1 MKKLKLFRKIKSI
14 LSILLISL
22 LIIPLCSGIGIHAK
36 EKNTE
41 SNEYKIYPIPHSVVY
56 DNEQFVMSD
65 RVHVVFEE
73 GIDKATQ
80 NFLEEVITD
89 YGKTVVHSEE
99 IVNGETTILL
109 GIKGSN
115 GKADSYI
122 NKNTTIKTSDL
133 FNRTDSYILSAKENI
148 ISIVGKDTDST
159 FFGIATLQMMLTSYE
174 DPALRSVQ
182 IEDFS
187 DIQYRG
193 FIEGF
198 YGGWDYKSRESLMRF
213 ARDVKMNHYIYASKT
228 DPYHTSKWGEL
239 YPQSEIDQ
247 IQKLVKVGE
256 ETKCYYTWSVHI
268 SGFFTNLDTSNET
281 AYNERY
287 QKLLAKF
294 RQLYD
299 AGVRKF
305 DILNDDFGQGTH
317 EDVVNLLNK
326 LTKEFIIPNNCKPIT
341 YCMQG
346 YNKAWSKEA
355 ELSALKKLDKSIILY
370 WTGDDVN
377 SPITQETIDY
387 VSEKTGHKVC
397 FWLNYPVNEHGKSG
411 LYLGD
416 ITHYARDGITGL
428 TGAVSN
434 PSRFAQSNK
443 VGLFQL
449 ASLFWNNTNYTAN
462 AQTVWQDAFRY
473 LEPEVQDA
481 YFKIASNVANC
492 PRSVRVPQGFPE
504 SEYLKE
510 KLENVTAKI
519 SNGENLKNDKETAAL
534 KSEFESILAAIET
547 FRSTCDNADLKSELD
562 PWLKSLQ
569 DIASGGKAIIE
580 SIIAIQEKDID
591 TAWETFATAGKA
603 LQTWNTYP
611 TAEGVK
617 EGAEAGSKRIQP
629 FVSKAAAT
637 AKNKLTPFFDPDN
650 TNVIPSFYA
659 VLAGVKR
666 TDDTVSAKLF
676 DKDPSTAGE
685 WNQNQKIG
693 DYYGVDLGRVIPVTD
708 ITILQGASE
717 TDHDY
722 FHNFVLEYSETGEDG
737 SWVTIQEYKETDE
750 SHKIEKT
757 GLNINARYV
766 RLRLTKT
773 GTTTPNKANYWT
785 KVREFTVNKKF
796 TDGERIYTNIEK
808 LKETPIHIYENEFR
822 IRDIKDLEL
831 KPNEY
836 VGIKMT
842 SLVSVSDIFSESDEF
857 EKAKIQYSTNGI
869 EWTDAKNFKG
879 PQPMRYVRLVNQTNE
894 TLKGSLTKLGISVN
908 NLKITPKMSE
918 TSFTNPLK
926 EGTWE
931 NMFDGDFTTH
941 AWTNQGQNNGGY
953 IIIDLGTSTPLYD
966 VTIVTADGKPHLY
979 DADIQISSD
988 KKEWTTIASVKN
1000 DNTKVEPPYRYVRAN
1015 AQGAKSR
1022 YLRILVTDDVIGKY
1036 DNPFLCIK
1044 EIEFNKNIEENTS
1057 TYPIASSAE
1066 GNLEKC
1072 IDQDLSTVF
1081 TTENKTAGWLEYK
1094 LTDNTK
1100 LKSFSIL
1107 QDVHTISEANVKV
1120 RTGTDKWKD
1129 LGTFDKGTKT
1139 FDVSEYDNI
1148 FAIRLE
1154 WAEGKAPSIYEI
1166 YTNEDEKQN
1175 TDDIG
1180 IYVEQII
1187 DTEADSEKPK
1197 PEQPEI
1203 PDSENLAIN
1212 RPVEVSGT
1220 ELDRDQKDFAVDGN
1234 RETRWNSNYIKG
1246 DHASEEAWII
1256 VDLGEETN
1264 IIESLTAE
1272 YFNLVYPT
1280 DYDVLVSA
1288 DKENWIT
1295 AKTIKNEP
1303 NGAAHPTDEIS
1314 LDQPIIGRYVKLLF
1328 RELNSAAVGNCVGLE
1343 ELTITGKRISSET
1356 ELKEYMPISDIK
1368 IDKGTSQEELR
1379 KLLPLIISGKLALK
1393 DSDKILDLASLFV
1406 NWDLSEYTSAEDTIL
1421 TLKGNLIGAGKAT
1434 GDEISLN
1441 VIIGTGSTEPP
1452 VDPEGPTDPDTPDSG
1467 KIEQLK
1473 QELALLI
1480 ETAQAKVESGKYTDE
1495 TVKILKEQI
1504 IKSEALLTDNVTAEQ
1519 LEQQINSIKKSINGL
1534 TEKKADLETSD
1545 RPNQNITH
1553 SEISTAVKTGDS
1565 THIIPLFLL
1574 MICTGFSLILF
1585 RKRNTY
1591 NK

>member
-1 MKKLKLFRKIKSI
+1 MADT
-14 LSILLISL
+14 LL
-22 LIIPLCSGIGIHAK
+22 
-36 EKNTE
+36 
-41 SNEYKIYPIPHSVVY
+41 
-56 DNEQFVMSD
+56 
-65 RVHVVFEE
+65 
-73 GIDKATQ
+73 
-80 NFLEEVITD
+80 
-89 YGKTVVHSEE
+89 
-99 IVNGETTILL
+99 
-109 GIKGSN
+109 
-115 GKADSYI
+115 
-122 NKNTTIKTSDL
+122 
-133 FNRTDSYILSAKENI
+133 
-148 ISIVGKDTDST
+148 
-159 FFGIATLQMMLTSYE
+159 
-174 DPALRSVQ
+174 
-182 IEDFS
+182 
-187 DIQYRG
+187 
-193 FIEGF
+193 
-198 YGGWDYKSRESLMRF
+198 
-213 ARDVKMNHYIYASKT
+213 
-228 DPYHTSKWGEL
+228 
-239 YPQSEIDQ
+239 
-247 IQKLVKVGE
+247 
-256 ETKCYYTWSVHI
+256 
-268 SGFFTNLDTSNET
+268 
-281 AYNERY
+281 
-287 QKLLAKF
+287 
-294 RQLYD
+294 
-299 AGVRKF
+299 
-305 DILNDDFGQGTH
+305 
-317 EDVVNLLNK
+317 
-326 LTKEFIIPNNCKPIT
+326 
-341 YCMQG
+341 
-346 YNKAWSKEA
+346 
-355 ELSALKKLDKSIILY
+355 
-370 WTGDDVN
+370 
-377 SPITQETIDY
+377 
-387 VSEKTGHKVC
+387 
-397 FWLNYPVNEHGKSG
+397 
-411 LYLGD
+411 
-416 ITHYARDGITGL
+416 
-428 TGAVSN
+428 
-434 PSRFAQSNK
+434 
-443 VGLFQL
+443 
-449 ASLFWNNTNYTAN
+449 
-462 AQTVWQDAFRY
+462 
-473 LEPEVQDA
+473 
-481 YFKIASNVANC
+481 
-492 PRSVRVPQGFPE
+492 
-504 SEYLKE
+504 
-510 KLENVTAKI
+510 
-519 SNGENLKNDKETAAL
+519 
-534 KSEFESILAAIET
+534 
-547 FRSTCDNADLKSELD
+547 
-562 PWLKSLQ
+562 
-569 DIASGGKAIIE
+569 
-580 SIIAIQEKDID
+580 
-591 TAWETFATAGKA
+591 
-603 LQTWNTYP
+603 
-611 TAEGVK
+611 
-617 EGAEAGSKRIQP
+617 
-629 FVSKAAAT
+629 
-637 AKNKLTPFFDPDN
+637 
-650 TNVIPSFYA
+650 
-659 VLAGVKR
+659 
-666 TDDTVSAKLF
+666 
-676 DKDPSTAGE
+676 
-685 WNQNQKIG
+685 
-693 DYYGVDLGRVIPVTD
+693 
-708 ITILQGASE
+708 
-717 TDHDY
+717 
-722 FHNFVLEYSETGEDG
+722 
-737 SWVTIQEYKETDE
+737 
-750 SHKIEKT
+750 
-757 GLNINARYV
+757 
-766 RLRLTKT
+766 
-773 GTTTPNKANYWT
+773 
-785 KVREFTVNKKF
+785 
-796 TDGERIYTNIEK
+796 
-808 LKETPIHIYENEFR
+808 
-822 IRDIKDLEL
+822 
-831 KPNEY
+831 
-836 VGIKMT
+836 
-842 SLVSVSDIFSESDEF
+842 
-857 EKAKIQYSTNGI
+857 
-869 EWTDAKNFKG
+869 
-879 PQPMRYVRLVNQTNE
+879 
-894 TLKGSLTKLGISVN
+894 
-908 NLKITPKMSE
+908 
-918 TSFTNPLK
+918 
-926 EGTWE
+926 
-931 NMFDGDFTTH
+931 
-941 AWTNQGQNNGGY
+941 
-953 IIIDLGTSTPLYD
+953 DLGTSTPLYD

-1553 SEISTAVKTGDS
+1553 SEKSTAVKTGDS

>member
-1 MKKLKLFRKIKSI
+1 M
-14 LSILLISL
+14 
-22 LIIPLCSGIGIHAK
+22 
-36 EKNTE
+36 
-41 SNEYKIYPIPHSVVY
+41 
-56 DNEQFVMSD
+56 
-65 RVHVVFEE
+65 
-73 GIDKATQ
+73 
-80 NFLEEVITD
+80 
-89 YGKTVVHSEE
+89 
-99 IVNGETTILL
+99 
-109 GIKGSN
+109 
-115 GKADSYI
+115 
-122 NKNTTIKTSDL
+122 
-133 FNRTDSYILSAKENI
+133 
-148 ISIVGKDTDST
+148 
-159 FFGIATLQMMLTSYE
+159 
-174 DPALRSVQ
+174 
-182 IEDFS
+182 
-187 DIQYRG
+187 
-193 FIEGF
+193 
-198 YGGWDYKSRESLMRF
+198 
-213 ARDVKMNHYIYASKT
+213 
-228 DPYHTSKWGEL
+228 
-239 YPQSEIDQ
+239 
-247 IQKLVKVGE
+247 
-256 ETKCYYTWSVHI
+256 
-268 SGFFTNLDTSNET
+268 
-281 AYNERY
+281 
-287 QKLLAKF
+287 
-294 RQLYD
+294 
-299 AGVRKF
+299 
-305 DILNDDFGQGTH
+305 
-317 EDVVNLLNK
+317 
-326 LTKEFIIPNNCKPIT
+326 
-341 YCMQG
+341 
-346 YNKAWSKEA
+346 
-355 ELSALKKLDKSIILY
+355 
-370 WTGDDVN
+370 
-377 SPITQETIDY
+377 
-387 VSEKTGHKVC
+387 
-397 FWLNYPVNEHGKSG
+397 
-411 LYLGD
+411 
-416 ITHYARDGITGL
+416 
-428 TGAVSN
+428 
-434 PSRFAQSNK
+434 
-443 VGLFQL
+443 
-449 ASLFWNNTNYTAN
+449 
-462 AQTVWQDAFRY
+462 
-473 LEPEVQDA
+473 
-481 YFKIASNVANC
+481 
-492 PRSVRVPQGFPE
+492 
-504 SEYLKE
+504 
-510 KLENVTAKI
+510 
-519 SNGENLKNDKETAAL
+519 
-534 KSEFESILAAIET
+534 
-547 FRSTCDNADLKSELD
+547 
-562 PWLKSLQ
+562 
-569 DIASGGKAIIE
+569 
-580 SIIAIQEKDID
+580 
-591 TAWETFATAGKA
+591 
-603 LQTWNTYP
+603 
-611 TAEGVK
+611 
-617 EGAEAGSKRIQP
+617 
-629 FVSKAAAT
+629 
-637 AKNKLTPFFDPDN
+637 
-650 TNVIPSFYA
+650 
-659 VLAGVKR
+659 
-666 TDDTVSAKLF
+666 
-676 DKDPSTAGE
+676 
-685 WNQNQKIG
+685 
-693 DYYGVDLGRVIPVTD
+693 
-708 ITILQGASE
+708 
-717 TDHDY
+717 
-722 FHNFVLEYSETGEDG
+722 
-737 SWVTIQEYKETDE
+737 
-750 SHKIEKT
+750 
-757 GLNINARYV
+757 
-766 RLRLTKT
+766 
-773 GTTTPNKANYWT
+773 
-785 KVREFTVNKKF
+785 
-796 TDGERIYTNIEK
+796 
-808 LKETPIHIYENEFR
+808 
-822 IRDIKDLEL
+822 
-831 KPNEY
+831 
-836 VGIKMT
+836 
-842 SLVSVSDIFSESDEF
+842 
-857 EKAKIQYSTNGI
+857 
-869 EWTDAKNFKG
+869 
-879 PQPMRYVRLVNQTNE
+879 
-894 TLKGSLTKLGISVN
+894 
-908 NLKITPKMSE
+908 
-918 TSFTNPLK
+918 
-926 EGTWE
+926 
-931 NMFDGDFTTH
+931 
-941 AWTNQGQNNGGY
+941 
-953 IIIDLGTSTPLYD
+953 
-966 VTIVTADGKPHLY
+966 
-979 DADIQISSD
+979 
-988 KKEWTTIASVKN
+988 
-1000 DNTKVEPPYRYVRAN
+1000 EPPYRYVRAN

-1534 TEKKADLETSD
+1534 TEKKCRL
-1545 RPNQNITH
+1545 
-1553 SEISTAVKTGDS
+1553 
-1565 THIIPLFLL
+1565 
-1574 MICTGFSLILF
+1574 
-1585 RKRNTY
+1585 RNF
-1591 NK
+1591 

>member
-1 MKKLKLFRKIKSI
+1 
-14 LSILLISL
+14 
-22 LIIPLCSGIGIHAK
+22 
-36 EKNTE
+36 
-41 SNEYKIYPIPHSVVY
+41 
-56 DNEQFVMSD
+56 
-65 RVHVVFEE
+65 
-73 GIDKATQ
+73 
-80 NFLEEVITD
+80 
-89 YGKTVVHSEE
+89 
-99 IVNGETTILL
+99 
-109 GIKGSN
+109 
-115 GKADSYI
+115 
-122 NKNTTIKTSDL
+122 
-133 FNRTDSYILSAKENI
+133 
-148 ISIVGKDTDST
+148 
-159 FFGIATLQMMLTSYE
+159 
-174 DPALRSVQ
+174 
-182 IEDFS
+182 
-187 DIQYRG
+187 
-193 FIEGF
+193 
-198 YGGWDYKSRESLMRF
+198 
-213 ARDVKMNHYIYASKT
+213 
-228 DPYHTSKWGEL
+228 
-239 YPQSEIDQ
+239 
-247 IQKLVKVGE
+247 
-256 ETKCYYTWSVHI
+256 
-268 SGFFTNLDTSNET
+268 
-281 AYNERY
+281 
-287 QKLLAKF
+287 
-294 RQLYD
+294 
-299 AGVRKF
+299 
-305 DILNDDFGQGTH
+305 
-317 EDVVNLLNK
+317 
-326 LTKEFIIPNNCKPIT
+326 
-341 YCMQG
+341 
-346 YNKAWSKEA
+346 
-355 ELSALKKLDKSIILY
+355 
-370 WTGDDVN
+370 
-377 SPITQETIDY
+377 
-387 VSEKTGHKVC
+387 
-397 FWLNYPVNEHGKSG
+397 
-411 LYLGD
+411 
-416 ITHYARDGITGL
+416 
-428 TGAVSN
+428 
-434 PSRFAQSNK
+434 
-443 VGLFQL
+443 
-449 ASLFWNNTNYTAN
+449 
-462 AQTVWQDAFRY
+462 
-473 LEPEVQDA
+473 
-481 YFKIASNVANC
+481 
-492 PRSVRVPQGFPE
+492 
-504 SEYLKE
+504 
-510 KLENVTAKI
+510 
-519 SNGENLKNDKETAAL
+519 
-534 KSEFESILAAIET
+534 
-547 FRSTCDNADLKSELD
+547 
-562 PWLKSLQ
+562 
-569 DIASGGKAIIE
+569 
-580 SIIAIQEKDID
+580 
-591 TAWETFATAGKA
+591 
-603 LQTWNTYP
+603 
-611 TAEGVK
+611 
-617 EGAEAGSKRIQP
+617 
-629 FVSKAAAT
+629 
-637 AKNKLTPFFDPDN
+637 
-650 TNVIPSFYA
+650 
-659 VLAGVKR
+659 
-666 TDDTVSAKLF
+666 
-676 DKDPSTAGE
+676 
-685 WNQNQKIG
+685 
-693 DYYGVDLGRVIPVTD
+693 
-708 ITILQGASE
+708 
-717 TDHDY
+717 
-722 FHNFVLEYSETGEDG
+722 
-737 SWVTIQEYKETDE
+737 
-750 SHKIEKT
+750 
-757 GLNINARYV
+757 
-766 RLRLTKT
+766 
-773 GTTTPNKANYWT
+773 
-785 KVREFTVNKKF
+785 
-796 TDGERIYTNIEK
+796 
-808 LKETPIHIYENEFR
+808 
-822 IRDIKDLEL
+822 
-831 KPNEY
+831 
-836 VGIKMT
+836 
-842 SLVSVSDIFSESDEF
+842 
-857 EKAKIQYSTNGI
+857 
-869 EWTDAKNFKG
+869 
-879 PQPMRYVRLVNQTNE
+879 MRYVRLVNQTNE

-1246 DHASEEAWII
+1246 DRASEEAWII

-1519 LEQQINSIKKSINGL
+1519 LEQQINSIK
-1534 TEKKADLETSD
+1534 
-1545 RPNQNITH
+1545 NQ
-1553 SEISTAVKTGDS
+1553 STD
-1565 THIIPLFLL
+1565 
-1574 MICTGFSLILF
+1574 
-1585 RKRNTY
+1585 
-1591 NK
+1591 

>member
-1 MKKLKLFRKIKSI
+1 M
-14 LSILLISL
+14 
-22 LIIPLCSGIGIHAK
+22 
-36 EKNTE
+36 
-41 SNEYKIYPIPHSVVY
+41 
-56 DNEQFVMSD
+56 
-65 RVHVVFEE
+65 
-73 GIDKATQ
+73 
-80 NFLEEVITD
+80 
-89 YGKTVVHSEE
+89 
-99 IVNGETTILL
+99 
-109 GIKGSN
+109 
-115 GKADSYI
+115 
-122 NKNTTIKTSDL
+122 
-133 FNRTDSYILSAKENI
+133 
-148 ISIVGKDTDST
+148 
-159 FFGIATLQMMLTSYE
+159 
-174 DPALRSVQ
+174 
-182 IEDFS
+182 
-187 DIQYRG
+187 
-193 FIEGF
+193 
-198 YGGWDYKSRESLMRF
+198 
-213 ARDVKMNHYIYASKT
+213 
-228 DPYHTSKWGEL
+228 
-239 YPQSEIDQ
+239 
-247 IQKLVKVGE
+247 
-256 ETKCYYTWSVHI
+256 
-268 SGFFTNLDTSNET
+268 
-281 AYNERY
+281 
-287 QKLLAKF
+287 
-294 RQLYD
+294 
-299 AGVRKF
+299 
-305 DILNDDFGQGTH
+305 
-317 EDVVNLLNK
+317 
-326 LTKEFIIPNNCKPIT
+326 
-341 YCMQG
+341 
-346 YNKAWSKEA
+346 
-355 ELSALKKLDKSIILY
+355 
-370 WTGDDVN
+370 
-377 SPITQETIDY
+377 
-387 VSEKTGHKVC
+387 
-397 FWLNYPVNEHGKSG
+397 
-411 LYLGD
+411 
-416 ITHYARDGITGL
+416 
-428 TGAVSN
+428 
-434 PSRFAQSNK
+434 
-443 VGLFQL
+443 
-449 ASLFWNNTNYTAN
+449 
-462 AQTVWQDAFRY
+462 
-473 LEPEVQDA
+473 
-481 YFKIASNVANC
+481 
-492 PRSVRVPQGFPE
+492 
-504 SEYLKE
+504 
-510 KLENVTAKI
+510 
-519 SNGENLKNDKETAAL
+519 
-534 KSEFESILAAIET
+534 
-547 FRSTCDNADLKSELD
+547 
-562 PWLKSLQ
+562 
-569 DIASGGKAIIE
+569 
-580 SIIAIQEKDID
+580 
-591 TAWETFATAGKA
+591 
-603 LQTWNTYP
+603 
-611 TAEGVK
+611 
-617 EGAEAGSKRIQP
+617 
-629 FVSKAAAT
+629 
-637 AKNKLTPFFDPDN
+637 
-650 TNVIPSFYA
+650 
-659 VLAGVKR
+659 
-666 TDDTVSAKLF
+666 
-676 DKDPSTAGE
+676 
-685 WNQNQKIG
+685 
-693 DYYGVDLGRVIPVTD
+693 
-708 ITILQGASE
+708 
-717 TDHDY
+717 
-722 FHNFVLEYSETGEDG
+722 
-737 SWVTIQEYKETDE
+737 
-750 SHKIEKT
+750 
-757 GLNINARYV
+757 
-766 RLRLTKT
+766 
-773 GTTTPNKANYWT
+773 
-785 KVREFTVNKKF
+785 
-796 TDGERIYTNIEK
+796 
-808 LKETPIHIYENEFR
+808 
-822 IRDIKDLEL
+822 
-831 KPNEY
+831 
-836 VGIKMT
+836 
-842 SLVSVSDIFSESDEF
+842 
-857 EKAKIQYSTNGI
+857 
-869 EWTDAKNFKG
+869 
-879 PQPMRYVRLVNQTNE
+879 
-894 TLKGSLTKLGISVN
+894 
-908 NLKITPKMSE
+908 
-918 TSFTNPLK
+918 
-926 EGTWE
+926 
-931 NMFDGDFTTH
+931 
-941 AWTNQGQNNGGY
+941 
-953 IIIDLGTSTPLYD
+953 
-966 VTIVTADGKPHLY
+966 
-979 DADIQISSD
+979 
-988 KKEWTTIASVKN
+988 TTIASVKN

-1553 SEISTAVKTGDS
+1553 SEKSTAVKTGDS

>member
-1 MKKLKLFRKIKSI
+1 M
-14 LSILLISL
+14 
-22 LIIPLCSGIGIHAK
+22 
-36 EKNTE
+36 
-41 SNEYKIYPIPHSVVY
+41 
-56 DNEQFVMSD
+56 
-65 RVHVVFEE
+65 
-73 GIDKATQ
+73 
-80 NFLEEVITD
+80 
-89 YGKTVVHSEE
+89 
-99 IVNGETTILL
+99 
-109 GIKGSN
+109 
-115 GKADSYI
+115 
-122 NKNTTIKTSDL
+122 
-133 FNRTDSYILSAKENI
+133 
-148 ISIVGKDTDST
+148 
-159 FFGIATLQMMLTSYE
+159 
-174 DPALRSVQ
+174 Q
-182 IEDFS
+182 I
-187 DIQYRG
+187 
-193 FIEGF
+193 
-198 YGGWDYKSRESLMRF
+198 YKSPLI
-213 ARDVKMNHYIYASKT
+213 K
-228 DPYHTSKWGEL
+228 
-239 YPQSEIDQ
+239 
-247 IQKLVKVGE
+247 
-256 ETKCYYTWSVHI
+256 
-268 SGFFTNLDTSNET
+268 
-281 AYNERY
+281 
-287 QKLLAKF
+287 
-294 RQLYD
+294 
-299 AGVRKF
+299 
-305 DILNDDFGQGTH
+305 
-317 EDVVNLLNK
+317 
-326 LTKEFIIPNNCKPIT
+326 
-341 YCMQG
+341 
-346 YNKAWSKEA
+346 
-355 ELSALKKLDKSIILY
+355 
-370 WTGDDVN
+370 
-377 SPITQETIDY
+377 
-387 VSEKTGHKVC
+387 
-397 FWLNYPVNEHGKSG
+397 
-411 LYLGD
+411 
-416 ITHYARDGITGL
+416 
-428 TGAVSN
+428 
-434 PSRFAQSNK
+434 
-443 VGLFQL
+443 
-449 ASLFWNNTNYTAN
+449 
-462 AQTVWQDAFRY
+462 
-473 LEPEVQDA
+473 
-481 YFKIASNVANC
+481 
-492 PRSVRVPQGFPE
+492 
-504 SEYLKE
+504 
-510 KLENVTAKI
+510 
-519 SNGENLKNDKETAAL
+519 
-534 KSEFESILAAIET
+534 KSE
-547 FRSTCDNADLKSELD
+547 C
-562 PWLKSLQ
+562 
-569 DIASGGKAIIE
+569 
-580 SIIAIQEKDID
+580 
-591 TAWETFATAGKA
+591 
-603 LQTWNTYP
+603 
-611 TAEGVK
+611 
-617 EGAEAGSKRIQP
+617 
-629 FVSKAAAT
+629 
-637 AKNKLTPFFDPDN
+637 
-650 TNVIPSFYA
+650 
-659 VLAGVKR
+659 
-666 TDDTVSAKLF
+666 
-676 DKDPSTAGE
+676 
-685 WNQNQKIG
+685 
-693 DYYGVDLGRVIPVTD
+693 
-708 ITILQGASE
+708 
-717 TDHDY
+717 
-722 FHNFVLEYSETGEDG
+722 
-737 SWVTIQEYKETDE
+737 
-750 SHKIEKT
+750 
-757 GLNINARYV
+757 
-766 RLRLTKT
+766 
-773 GTTTPNKANYWT
+773 
-785 KVREFTVNKKF
+785 
-796 TDGERIYTNIEK
+796 
-808 LKETPIHIYENEFR
+808 
-822 IRDIKDLEL
+822 
-831 KPNEY
+831 
-836 VGIKMT
+836 
-842 SLVSVSDIFSESDEF
+842 
-857 EKAKIQYSTNGI
+857 
-869 EWTDAKNFKG
+869 
-879 PQPMRYVRLVNQTNE
+879 
-894 TLKGSLTKLGISVN
+894 
-908 NLKITPKMSE
+908 
-918 TSFTNPLK
+918 
-926 EGTWE
+926 
-931 NMFDGDFTTH
+931 
-941 AWTNQGQNNGGY
+941 
-953 IIIDLGTSTPLYD
+953 
-966 VTIVTADGKPHLY
+966 
-979 DADIQISSD
+979 
-988 KKEWTTIASVKN
+988 TIASVKN

-1534 TEKKADLETSD
+1534 TEKKPT
-1545 RPNQNITH
+1545 
-1553 SEISTAVKTGDS
+1553 
-1565 THIIPLFLL
+1565 
-1574 MICTGFSLILF
+1574 
-1585 RKRNTY
+1585 
-1591 NK
+1591 

>member
-1 MKKLKLFRKIKSI
+1 M
-14 LSILLISL
+14 
-22 LIIPLCSGIGIHAK
+22 
-36 EKNTE
+36 
-41 SNEYKIYPIPHSVVY
+41 
-56 DNEQFVMSD
+56 
-65 RVHVVFEE
+65 
-73 GIDKATQ
+73 
-80 NFLEEVITD
+80 
-89 YGKTVVHSEE
+89 
-99 IVNGETTILL
+99 
-109 GIKGSN
+109 
-115 GKADSYI
+115 
-122 NKNTTIKTSDL
+122 
-133 FNRTDSYILSAKENI
+133 
-148 ISIVGKDTDST
+148 
-159 FFGIATLQMMLTSYE
+159 
-174 DPALRSVQ
+174 
-182 IEDFS
+182 
-187 DIQYRG
+187 
-193 FIEGF
+193 
-198 YGGWDYKSRESLMRF
+198 
-213 ARDVKMNHYIYASKT
+213 
-228 DPYHTSKWGEL
+228 
-239 YPQSEIDQ
+239 
-247 IQKLVKVGE
+247 
-256 ETKCYYTWSVHI
+256 
-268 SGFFTNLDTSNET
+268 
-281 AYNERY
+281 
-287 QKLLAKF
+287 
-294 RQLYD
+294 
-299 AGVRKF
+299 
-305 DILNDDFGQGTH
+305 
-317 EDVVNLLNK
+317 
-326 LTKEFIIPNNCKPIT
+326 
-341 YCMQG
+341 
-346 YNKAWSKEA
+346 
-355 ELSALKKLDKSIILY
+355 
-370 WTGDDVN
+370 
-377 SPITQETIDY
+377 
-387 VSEKTGHKVC
+387 
-397 FWLNYPVNEHGKSG
+397 
-411 LYLGD
+411 
-416 ITHYARDGITGL
+416 
-428 TGAVSN
+428 
-434 PSRFAQSNK
+434 
-443 VGLFQL
+443 
-449 ASLFWNNTNYTAN
+449 
-462 AQTVWQDAFRY
+462 
-473 LEPEVQDA
+473 
-481 YFKIASNVANC
+481 
-492 PRSVRVPQGFPE
+492 
-504 SEYLKE
+504 
-510 KLENVTAKI
+510 
-519 SNGENLKNDKETAAL
+519 
-534 KSEFESILAAIET
+534 
-547 FRSTCDNADLKSELD
+547 
-562 PWLKSLQ
+562 
-569 DIASGGKAIIE
+569 
-580 SIIAIQEKDID
+580 
-591 TAWETFATAGKA
+591 
-603 LQTWNTYP
+603 
-611 TAEGVK
+611 
-617 EGAEAGSKRIQP
+617 
-629 FVSKAAAT
+629 
-637 AKNKLTPFFDPDN
+637 
-650 TNVIPSFYA
+650 
-659 VLAGVKR
+659 
-666 TDDTVSAKLF
+666 
-676 DKDPSTAGE
+676 
-685 WNQNQKIG
+685 
-693 DYYGVDLGRVIPVTD
+693 
-708 ITILQGASE
+708 
-717 TDHDY
+717 
-722 FHNFVLEYSETGEDG
+722 
-737 SWVTIQEYKETDE
+737 
-750 SHKIEKT
+750 
-757 GLNINARYV
+757 
-766 RLRLTKT
+766 
-773 GTTTPNKANYWT
+773 
-785 KVREFTVNKKF
+785 
-796 TDGERIYTNIEK
+796 
-808 LKETPIHIYENEFR
+808 
-822 IRDIKDLEL
+822 
-831 KPNEY
+831 
-836 VGIKMT
+836 
-842 SLVSVSDIFSESDEF
+842 
-857 EKAKIQYSTNGI
+857 
-869 EWTDAKNFKG
+869 
-879 PQPMRYVRLVNQTNE
+879 
-894 TLKGSLTKLGISVN
+894 
-908 NLKITPKMSE
+908 
-918 TSFTNPLK
+918 
-926 EGTWE
+926 
-931 NMFDGDFTTH
+931 
-941 AWTNQGQNNGGY
+941 
-953 IIIDLGTSTPLYD
+953 
-966 VTIVTADGKPHLY
+966 
-979 DADIQISSD
+979 
-988 KKEWTTIASVKN
+988 
-1000 DNTKVEPPYRYVRAN
+1000 EPPYRYVRAN

-1534 TEKKADLETSD
+1534 TEKKSRL
-1545 RPNQNITH
+1545 
-1553 SEISTAVKTGDS
+1553 
-1565 THIIPLFLL
+1565 
-1574 MICTGFSLILF
+1574 
-1585 RKRNTY
+1585 RNF
-1591 NK
+1591 

>member
-1 MKKLKLFRKIKSI
+1 M
-14 LSILLISL
+14 
-22 LIIPLCSGIGIHAK
+22 
-36 EKNTE
+36 
-41 SNEYKIYPIPHSVVY
+41 
-56 DNEQFVMSD
+56 
-65 RVHVVFEE
+65 
-73 GIDKATQ
+73 
-80 NFLEEVITD
+80 
-89 YGKTVVHSEE
+89 
-99 IVNGETTILL
+99 
-109 GIKGSN
+109 
-115 GKADSYI
+115 
-122 NKNTTIKTSDL
+122 
-133 FNRTDSYILSAKENI
+133 
-148 ISIVGKDTDST
+148 
-159 FFGIATLQMMLTSYE
+159 
-174 DPALRSVQ
+174 
-182 IEDFS
+182 
-187 DIQYRG
+187 
-193 FIEGF
+193 
-198 YGGWDYKSRESLMRF
+198 
-213 ARDVKMNHYIYASKT
+213 
-228 DPYHTSKWGEL
+228 
-239 YPQSEIDQ
+239 
-247 IQKLVKVGE
+247 
-256 ETKCYYTWSVHI
+256 
-268 SGFFTNLDTSNET
+268 
-281 AYNERY
+281 
-287 QKLLAKF
+287 
-294 RQLYD
+294 
-299 AGVRKF
+299 
-305 DILNDDFGQGTH
+305 
-317 EDVVNLLNK
+317 
-326 LTKEFIIPNNCKPIT
+326 
-341 YCMQG
+341 
-346 YNKAWSKEA
+346 
-355 ELSALKKLDKSIILY
+355 
-370 WTGDDVN
+370 
-377 SPITQETIDY
+377 
-387 VSEKTGHKVC
+387 
-397 FWLNYPVNEHGKSG
+397 
-411 LYLGD
+411 
-416 ITHYARDGITGL
+416 
-428 TGAVSN
+428 
-434 PSRFAQSNK
+434 
-443 VGLFQL
+443 
-449 ASLFWNNTNYTAN
+449 
-462 AQTVWQDAFRY
+462 
-473 LEPEVQDA
+473 
-481 YFKIASNVANC
+481 
-492 PRSVRVPQGFPE
+492 
-504 SEYLKE
+504 
-510 KLENVTAKI
+510 
-519 SNGENLKNDKETAAL
+519 
-534 KSEFESILAAIET
+534 
-547 FRSTCDNADLKSELD
+547 
-562 PWLKSLQ
+562 
-569 DIASGGKAIIE
+569 
-580 SIIAIQEKDID
+580 
-591 TAWETFATAGKA
+591 
-603 LQTWNTYP
+603 
-611 TAEGVK
+611 
-617 EGAEAGSKRIQP
+617 
-629 FVSKAAAT
+629 
-637 AKNKLTPFFDPDN
+637 
-650 TNVIPSFYA
+650 
-659 VLAGVKR
+659 
-666 TDDTVSAKLF
+666 
-676 DKDPSTAGE
+676 
-685 WNQNQKIG
+685 
-693 DYYGVDLGRVIPVTD
+693 
-708 ITILQGASE
+708 
-717 TDHDY
+717 
-722 FHNFVLEYSETGEDG
+722 
-737 SWVTIQEYKETDE
+737 
-750 SHKIEKT
+750 
-757 GLNINARYV
+757 
-766 RLRLTKT
+766 
-773 GTTTPNKANYWT
+773 
-785 KVREFTVNKKF
+785 
-796 TDGERIYTNIEK
+796 
-808 LKETPIHIYENEFR
+808 
-822 IRDIKDLEL
+822 
-831 KPNEY
+831 
-836 VGIKMT
+836 
-842 SLVSVSDIFSESDEF
+842 
-857 EKAKIQYSTNGI
+857 
-869 EWTDAKNFKG
+869 
-879 PQPMRYVRLVNQTNE
+879 
-894 TLKGSLTKLGISVN
+894 
-908 NLKITPKMSE
+908 
-918 TSFTNPLK
+918 
-926 EGTWE
+926 
-931 NMFDGDFTTH
+931 
-941 AWTNQGQNNGGY
+941 
-953 IIIDLGTSTPLYD
+953 
-966 VTIVTADGKPHLY
+966 
-979 DADIQISSD
+979 
-988 KKEWTTIASVKN
+988 
-1000 DNTKVEPPYRYVRAN
+1000 EPPYRYVRAN

-1553 SEISTAVKTGDS
+1553 SEKKYSSKN
-1565 THIIPLFLL
+1565 
-1574 MICTGFSLILF
+1574 
-1585 RKRNTY
+1585 R
-1591 NK
+1591 

>member
-1 MKKLKLFRKIKSI
+1 MEL
-14 LSILLISL
+14 
-22 LIIPLCSGIGIHAK
+22 
-36 EKNTE
+36 
-41 SNEYKIYPIPHSVVY
+41 
-56 DNEQFVMSD
+56 
-65 RVHVVFEE
+65 
-73 GIDKATQ
+73 
-80 NFLEEVITD
+80 
-89 YGKTVVHSEE
+89 
-99 IVNGETTILL
+99 NG
-109 GIKGSN
+109 
-115 GKADSYI
+115 
-122 NKNTTIKTSDL
+122 
-133 FNRTDSYILSAKENI
+133 
-148 ISIVGKDTDST
+148 
-159 FFGIATLQMMLTSYE
+159 
-174 DPALRSVQ
+174 
-182 IEDFS
+182 
-187 DIQYRG
+187 
-193 FIEGF
+193 
-198 YGGWDYKSRESLMRF
+198 
-213 ARDVKMNHYIYASKT
+213 
-228 DPYHTSKWGEL
+228 
-239 YPQSEIDQ
+239 
-247 IQKLVKVGE
+247 
-256 ETKCYYTWSVHI
+256 
-268 SGFFTNLDTSNET
+268 
-281 AYNERY
+281 
-287 QKLLAKF
+287 
-294 RQLYD
+294 
-299 AGVRKF
+299 
-305 DILNDDFGQGTH
+305 
-317 EDVVNLLNK
+317 
-326 LTKEFIIPNNCKPIT
+326 
-341 YCMQG
+341 
-346 YNKAWSKEA
+346 
-355 ELSALKKLDKSIILY
+355 
-370 WTGDDVN
+370 
-377 SPITQETIDY
+377 
-387 VSEKTGHKVC
+387 
-397 FWLNYPVNEHGKSG
+397 
-411 LYLGD
+411 
-416 ITHYARDGITGL
+416 
-428 TGAVSN
+428 
-434 PSRFAQSNK
+434 
-443 VGLFQL
+443 
-449 ASLFWNNTNYTAN
+449 
-462 AQTVWQDAFRY
+462 
-473 LEPEVQDA
+473 
-481 YFKIASNVANC
+481 
-492 PRSVRVPQGFPE
+492 
-504 SEYLKE
+504 
-510 KLENVTAKI
+510 
-519 SNGENLKNDKETAAL
+519 
-534 KSEFESILAAIET
+534 
-547 FRSTCDNADLKSELD
+547 
-562 PWLKSLQ
+562 
-569 DIASGGKAIIE
+569 
-580 SIIAIQEKDID
+580 
-591 TAWETFATAGKA
+591 
-603 LQTWNTYP
+603 
-611 TAEGVK
+611 
-617 EGAEAGSKRIQP
+617 
-629 FVSKAAAT
+629 
-637 AKNKLTPFFDPDN
+637 
-650 TNVIPSFYA
+650 
-659 VLAGVKR
+659 
-666 TDDTVSAKLF
+666 
-676 DKDPSTAGE
+676 
-685 WNQNQKIG
+685 
-693 DYYGVDLGRVIPVTD
+693 
-708 ITILQGASE
+708 
-717 TDHDY
+717 
-722 FHNFVLEYSETGEDG
+722 
-737 SWVTIQEYKETDE
+737 
-750 SHKIEKT
+750 
-757 GLNINARYV
+757 
-766 RLRLTKT
+766 
-773 GTTTPNKANYWT
+773 
-785 KVREFTVNKKF
+785 
-796 TDGERIYTNIEK
+796 
-808 LKETPIHIYENEFR
+808 
-822 IRDIKDLEL
+822 
-831 KPNEY
+831 
-836 VGIKMT
+836 
-842 SLVSVSDIFSESDEF
+842 
-857 EKAKIQYSTNGI
+857 
-869 EWTDAKNFKG
+869 
-879 PQPMRYVRLVNQTNE
+879 QTNE

-1553 SEISTAVKTGDS
+1553 SEKSTAVKTGDS

>member
-1 MKKLKLFRKIKSI
+1 M
-14 LSILLISL
+14 
-22 LIIPLCSGIGIHAK
+22 
-36 EKNTE
+36 
-41 SNEYKIYPIPHSVVY
+41 
-56 DNEQFVMSD
+56 
-65 RVHVVFEE
+65 
-73 GIDKATQ
+73 
-80 NFLEEVITD
+80 
-89 YGKTVVHSEE
+89 
-99 IVNGETTILL
+99 
-109 GIKGSN
+109 
-115 GKADSYI
+115 
-122 NKNTTIKTSDL
+122 
-133 FNRTDSYILSAKENI
+133 
-148 ISIVGKDTDST
+148 
-159 FFGIATLQMMLTSYE
+159 
-174 DPALRSVQ
+174 
-182 IEDFS
+182 
-187 DIQYRG
+187 
-193 FIEGF
+193 
-198 YGGWDYKSRESLMRF
+198 
-213 ARDVKMNHYIYASKT
+213 
-228 DPYHTSKWGEL
+228 
-239 YPQSEIDQ
+239 
-247 IQKLVKVGE
+247 
-256 ETKCYYTWSVHI
+256 
-268 SGFFTNLDTSNET
+268 
-281 AYNERY
+281 
-287 QKLLAKF
+287 
-294 RQLYD
+294 
-299 AGVRKF
+299 
-305 DILNDDFGQGTH
+305 
-317 EDVVNLLNK
+317 
-326 LTKEFIIPNNCKPIT
+326 
-341 YCMQG
+341 
-346 YNKAWSKEA
+346 
-355 ELSALKKLDKSIILY
+355 
-370 WTGDDVN
+370 
-377 SPITQETIDY
+377 
-387 VSEKTGHKVC
+387 
-397 FWLNYPVNEHGKSG
+397 
-411 LYLGD
+411 
-416 ITHYARDGITGL
+416 
-428 TGAVSN
+428 
-434 PSRFAQSNK
+434 
-443 VGLFQL
+443 
-449 ASLFWNNTNYTAN
+449 
-462 AQTVWQDAFRY
+462 
-473 LEPEVQDA
+473 
-481 YFKIASNVANC
+481 
-492 PRSVRVPQGFPE
+492 
-504 SEYLKE
+504 
-510 KLENVTAKI
+510 
-519 SNGENLKNDKETAAL
+519 
-534 KSEFESILAAIET
+534 
-547 FRSTCDNADLKSELD
+547 
-562 PWLKSLQ
+562 
-569 DIASGGKAIIE
+569 
-580 SIIAIQEKDID
+580 
-591 TAWETFATAGKA
+591 
-603 LQTWNTYP
+603 
-611 TAEGVK
+611 
-617 EGAEAGSKRIQP
+617 
-629 FVSKAAAT
+629 
-637 AKNKLTPFFDPDN
+637 
-650 TNVIPSFYA
+650 
-659 VLAGVKR
+659 
-666 TDDTVSAKLF
+666 
-676 DKDPSTAGE
+676 
-685 WNQNQKIG
+685 
-693 DYYGVDLGRVIPVTD
+693 
-708 ITILQGASE
+708 
-717 TDHDY
+717 
-722 FHNFVLEYSETGEDG
+722 
-737 SWVTIQEYKETDE
+737 
-750 SHKIEKT
+750 
-757 GLNINARYV
+757 
-766 RLRLTKT
+766 
-773 GTTTPNKANYWT
+773 
-785 KVREFTVNKKF
+785 
-796 TDGERIYTNIEK
+796 
-808 LKETPIHIYENEFR
+808 
-822 IRDIKDLEL
+822 
-831 KPNEY
+831 
-836 VGIKMT
+836 
-842 SLVSVSDIFSESDEF
+842 
-857 EKAKIQYSTNGI
+857 
-869 EWTDAKNFKG
+869 
-879 PQPMRYVRLVNQTNE
+879 
-894 TLKGSLTKLGISVN
+894 
-908 NLKITPKMSE
+908 
-918 TSFTNPLK
+918 
-926 EGTWE
+926 
-931 NMFDGDFTTH
+931 
-941 AWTNQGQNNGGY
+941 
-953 IIIDLGTSTPLYD
+953 
-966 VTIVTADGKPHLY
+966 
-979 DADIQISSD
+979 
-988 KKEWTTIASVKN
+988 
-1000 DNTKVEPPYRYVRAN
+1000 EPPYRYVRAN

-1545 RPNQNITH
+1545 RPKSKHH
-1553 SEISTAVKTGDS
+1553 S
-1565 THIIPLFLL
+1565 
-1574 MICTGFSLILF
+1574 F
-1585 RKRNTY
+1585 RKKYSSKNR
-1591 NK
+1591 

>member
-1 MKKLKLFRKIKSI
+1 M
-14 LSILLISL
+14 
-22 LIIPLCSGIGIHAK
+22 
-36 EKNTE
+36 
-41 SNEYKIYPIPHSVVY
+41 
-56 DNEQFVMSD
+56 
-65 RVHVVFEE
+65 
-73 GIDKATQ
+73 
-80 NFLEEVITD
+80 
-89 YGKTVVHSEE
+89 
-99 IVNGETTILL
+99 
-109 GIKGSN
+109 
-115 GKADSYI
+115 
-122 NKNTTIKTSDL
+122 
-133 FNRTDSYILSAKENI
+133 
-148 ISIVGKDTDST
+148 
-159 FFGIATLQMMLTSYE
+159 
-174 DPALRSVQ
+174 
-182 IEDFS
+182 
-187 DIQYRG
+187 
-193 FIEGF
+193 
-198 YGGWDYKSRESLMRF
+198 
-213 ARDVKMNHYIYASKT
+213 
-228 DPYHTSKWGEL
+228 
-239 YPQSEIDQ
+239 
-247 IQKLVKVGE
+247 
-256 ETKCYYTWSVHI
+256 
-268 SGFFTNLDTSNET
+268 
-281 AYNERY
+281 
-287 QKLLAKF
+287 
-294 RQLYD
+294 
-299 AGVRKF
+299 
-305 DILNDDFGQGTH
+305 
-317 EDVVNLLNK
+317 
-326 LTKEFIIPNNCKPIT
+326 
-341 YCMQG
+341 
-346 YNKAWSKEA
+346 
-355 ELSALKKLDKSIILY
+355 
-370 WTGDDVN
+370 
-377 SPITQETIDY
+377 
-387 VSEKTGHKVC
+387 
-397 FWLNYPVNEHGKSG
+397 
-411 LYLGD
+411 
-416 ITHYARDGITGL
+416 
-428 TGAVSN
+428 
-434 PSRFAQSNK
+434 
-443 VGLFQL
+443 
-449 ASLFWNNTNYTAN
+449 
-462 AQTVWQDAFRY
+462 
-473 LEPEVQDA
+473 
-481 YFKIASNVANC
+481 
-492 PRSVRVPQGFPE
+492 
-504 SEYLKE
+504 
-510 KLENVTAKI
+510 
-519 SNGENLKNDKETAAL
+519 
-534 KSEFESILAAIET
+534 
-547 FRSTCDNADLKSELD
+547 
-562 PWLKSLQ
+562 
-569 DIASGGKAIIE
+569 
-580 SIIAIQEKDID
+580 
-591 TAWETFATAGKA
+591 
-603 LQTWNTYP
+603 
-611 TAEGVK
+611 
-617 EGAEAGSKRIQP
+617 
-629 FVSKAAAT
+629 
-637 AKNKLTPFFDPDN
+637 
-650 TNVIPSFYA
+650 
-659 VLAGVKR
+659 
-666 TDDTVSAKLF
+666 
-676 DKDPSTAGE
+676 
-685 WNQNQKIG
+685 
-693 DYYGVDLGRVIPVTD
+693 
-708 ITILQGASE
+708 
-717 TDHDY
+717 
-722 FHNFVLEYSETGEDG
+722 
-737 SWVTIQEYKETDE
+737 
-750 SHKIEKT
+750 
-757 GLNINARYV
+757 
-766 RLRLTKT
+766 
-773 GTTTPNKANYWT
+773 
-785 KVREFTVNKKF
+785 
-796 TDGERIYTNIEK
+796 
-808 LKETPIHIYENEFR
+808 
-822 IRDIKDLEL
+822 
-831 KPNEY
+831 
-836 VGIKMT
+836 
-842 SLVSVSDIFSESDEF
+842 
-857 EKAKIQYSTNGI
+857 
-869 EWTDAKNFKG
+869 
-879 PQPMRYVRLVNQTNE
+879 
-894 TLKGSLTKLGISVN
+894 
-908 NLKITPKMSE
+908 
-918 TSFTNPLK
+918 
-926 EGTWE
+926 
-931 NMFDGDFTTH
+931 
-941 AWTNQGQNNGGY
+941 
-953 IIIDLGTSTPLYD
+953 
-966 VTIVTADGKPHLY
+966 
-979 DADIQISSD
+979 
-988 KKEWTTIASVKN
+988 
-1000 DNTKVEPPYRYVRAN
+1000 EPPYRYVRAN

-1519 LEQQINSIKKSINGL
+1519 LDQQINSIKKSINGL

-1553 SEISTAVKTGDS
+1553 SEKSTAVKTGDS

>member
-1 MKKLKLFRKIKSI
+1 M
-14 LSILLISL
+14 
-22 LIIPLCSGIGIHAK
+22 
-36 EKNTE
+36 
-41 SNEYKIYPIPHSVVY
+41 
-56 DNEQFVMSD
+56 
-65 RVHVVFEE
+65 
-73 GIDKATQ
+73 
-80 NFLEEVITD
+80 
-89 YGKTVVHSEE
+89 
-99 IVNGETTILL
+99 
-109 GIKGSN
+109 
-115 GKADSYI
+115 
-122 NKNTTIKTSDL
+122 
-133 FNRTDSYILSAKENI
+133 
-148 ISIVGKDTDST
+148 
-159 FFGIATLQMMLTSYE
+159 
-174 DPALRSVQ
+174 
-182 IEDFS
+182 
-187 DIQYRG
+187 
-193 FIEGF
+193 
-198 YGGWDYKSRESLMRF
+198 
-213 ARDVKMNHYIYASKT
+213 
-228 DPYHTSKWGEL
+228 
-239 YPQSEIDQ
+239 
-247 IQKLVKVGE
+247 
-256 ETKCYYTWSVHI
+256 
-268 SGFFTNLDTSNET
+268 
-281 AYNERY
+281 
-287 QKLLAKF
+287 
-294 RQLYD
+294 
-299 AGVRKF
+299 
-305 DILNDDFGQGTH
+305 
-317 EDVVNLLNK
+317 
-326 LTKEFIIPNNCKPIT
+326 
-341 YCMQG
+341 
-346 YNKAWSKEA
+346 
-355 ELSALKKLDKSIILY
+355 
-370 WTGDDVN
+370 
-377 SPITQETIDY
+377 
-387 VSEKTGHKVC
+387 
-397 FWLNYPVNEHGKSG
+397 
-411 LYLGD
+411 
-416 ITHYARDGITGL
+416 
-428 TGAVSN
+428 
-434 PSRFAQSNK
+434 
-443 VGLFQL
+443 
-449 ASLFWNNTNYTAN
+449 
-462 AQTVWQDAFRY
+462 
-473 LEPEVQDA
+473 
-481 YFKIASNVANC
+481 
-492 PRSVRVPQGFPE
+492 
-504 SEYLKE
+504 
-510 KLENVTAKI
+510 
-519 SNGENLKNDKETAAL
+519 
-534 KSEFESILAAIET
+534 
-547 FRSTCDNADLKSELD
+547 
-562 PWLKSLQ
+562 
-569 DIASGGKAIIE
+569 
-580 SIIAIQEKDID
+580 
-591 TAWETFATAGKA
+591 
-603 LQTWNTYP
+603 
-611 TAEGVK
+611 
-617 EGAEAGSKRIQP
+617 
-629 FVSKAAAT
+629 
-637 AKNKLTPFFDPDN
+637 
-650 TNVIPSFYA
+650 
-659 VLAGVKR
+659 
-666 TDDTVSAKLF
+666 
-676 DKDPSTAGE
+676 
-685 WNQNQKIG
+685 
-693 DYYGVDLGRVIPVTD
+693 
-708 ITILQGASE
+708 
-717 TDHDY
+717 
-722 FHNFVLEYSETGEDG
+722 
-737 SWVTIQEYKETDE
+737 
-750 SHKIEKT
+750 
-757 GLNINARYV
+757 
-766 RLRLTKT
+766 
-773 GTTTPNKANYWT
+773 
-785 KVREFTVNKKF
+785 
-796 TDGERIYTNIEK
+796 
-808 LKETPIHIYENEFR
+808 
-822 IRDIKDLEL
+822 
-831 KPNEY
+831 
-836 VGIKMT
+836 
-842 SLVSVSDIFSESDEF
+842 
-857 EKAKIQYSTNGI
+857 
-869 EWTDAKNFKG
+869 
-879 PQPMRYVRLVNQTNE
+879 
-894 TLKGSLTKLGISVN
+894 
-908 NLKITPKMSE
+908 
-918 TSFTNPLK
+918 
-926 EGTWE
+926 
-931 NMFDGDFTTH
+931 
-941 AWTNQGQNNGGY
+941 
-953 IIIDLGTSTPLYD
+953 
-966 VTIVTADGKPHLY
+966 
-979 DADIQISSD
+979 
-988 KKEWTTIASVKN
+988 
-1000 DNTKVEPPYRYVRAN
+1000 EPPYRYVRAN

-1553 SEISTAVKTGDS
+1553 SEKSTAVKTGDS

>member
-1 MKKLKLFRKIKSI
+1 M
-14 LSILLISL
+14 
-22 LIIPLCSGIGIHAK
+22 P
-36 EKNTE
+36 
-41 SNEYKIYPIPHSVVY
+41 
-56 DNEQFVMSD
+56 
-65 RVHVVFEE
+65 
-73 GIDKATQ
+73 
-80 NFLEEVITD
+80 
-89 YGKTVVHSEE
+89 
-99 IVNGETTILL
+99 
-109 GIKGSN
+109 
-115 GKADSYI
+115 
-122 NKNTTIKTSDL
+122 
-133 FNRTDSYILSAKENI
+133 
-148 ISIVGKDTDST
+148 
-159 FFGIATLQMMLTSYE
+159 
-174 DPALRSVQ
+174 
-182 IEDFS
+182 
-187 DIQYRG
+187 
-193 FIEGF
+193 
-198 YGGWDYKSRESLMRF
+198 
-213 ARDVKMNHYIYASKT
+213 
-228 DPYHTSKWGEL
+228 
-239 YPQSEIDQ
+239 
-247 IQKLVKVGE
+247 
-256 ETKCYYTWSVHI
+256 
-268 SGFFTNLDTSNET
+268 
-281 AYNERY
+281 
-287 QKLLAKF
+287 
-294 RQLYD
+294 
-299 AGVRKF
+299 
-305 DILNDDFGQGTH
+305 
-317 EDVVNLLNK
+317 
-326 LTKEFIIPNNCKPIT
+326 
-341 YCMQG
+341 
-346 YNKAWSKEA
+346 
-355 ELSALKKLDKSIILY
+355 
-370 WTGDDVN
+370 
-377 SPITQETIDY
+377 
-387 VSEKTGHKVC
+387 
-397 FWLNYPVNEHGKSG
+397 
-411 LYLGD
+411 
-416 ITHYARDGITGL
+416 
-428 TGAVSN
+428 
-434 PSRFAQSNK
+434 
-443 VGLFQL
+443 
-449 ASLFWNNTNYTAN
+449 
-462 AQTVWQDAFRY
+462 
-473 LEPEVQDA
+473 
-481 YFKIASNVANC
+481 
-492 PRSVRVPQGFPE
+492 VPQP
-504 SEYLKE
+504 
-510 KLENVTAKI
+510 
-519 SNGENLKNDKETAAL
+519 
-534 KSEFESILAAIET
+534 
-547 FRSTCDNADLKSELD
+547 
-562 PWLKSLQ
+562 
-569 DIASGGKAIIE
+569 
-580 SIIAIQEKDID
+580 
-591 TAWETFATAGKA
+591 
-603 LQTWNTYP
+603 
-611 TAEGVK
+611 
-617 EGAEAGSKRIQP
+617 
-629 FVSKAAAT
+629 
-637 AKNKLTPFFDPDN
+637 
-650 TNVIPSFYA
+650 
-659 VLAGVKR
+659 
-666 TDDTVSAKLF
+666 
-676 DKDPSTAGE
+676 
-685 WNQNQKIG
+685 
-693 DYYGVDLGRVIPVTD
+693 
-708 ITILQGASE
+708 
-717 TDHDY
+717 
-722 FHNFVLEYSETGEDG
+722 
-737 SWVTIQEYKETDE
+737 
-750 SHKIEKT
+750 
-757 GLNINARYV
+757 
-766 RLRLTKT
+766 
-773 GTTTPNKANYWT
+773 
-785 KVREFTVNKKF
+785 
-796 TDGERIYTNIEK
+796 
-808 LKETPIHIYENEFR
+808 
-822 IRDIKDLEL
+822 
-831 KPNEY
+831 
-836 VGIKMT
+836 
-842 SLVSVSDIFSESDEF
+842 
-857 EKAKIQYSTNGI
+857 
-869 EWTDAKNFKG
+869 
-879 PQPMRYVRLVNQTNE
+879 
-894 TLKGSLTKLGISVN
+894 
-908 NLKITPKMSE
+908 
-918 TSFTNPLK
+918 
-926 EGTWE
+926 E
-931 NMFDGDFTTH
+931 NMESVF
-941 AWTNQGQNNGGY
+941 
-953 IIIDLGTSTPLYD
+953 L
-966 VTIVTADGKPHLY
+966 
-979 DADIQISSD
+979 QISSD

-1553 SEISTAVKTGDS
+1553 SEKSTAVKTGDS